1 MRTRGSILELINRE
15 YLECLEV
22 VYRLTPQ
29 IGNNMNRIQEMIRE
43 IPILS
48 EIQKKFFTSIVEYRY
63 EKVLLECMKSECV
76 H

>member
-1 MRTRGSILELINRE
+1 MELINRE

-48 EIQKKFFTSIVEYRY
+48 EIQKKFFTSIVEYKY
-63 EKVLLECMKSECV
+63 C
-76 H
+76 

>member
-1 MRTRGSILELINRE
+1 MELINRE

-48 EIQKKFFTSIVEYRY
+48 EIQKKFFTSIVNTG
-63 EKVLLECMKSECV
+63 MKKYC
-76 H
+76 

>member
-1 MRTRGSILELINRE
+1 MELINRE

>member
-1 MRTRGSILELINRE
+1 MELINRE
-15 YLECLEV
+15 YLECLEA

-63 EKVLLECMKSECV
+63 EKVLLKCIRK
-76 H
+76 